1 MLALHCHNNTAI
13 ALLCVGCVPAAAPHL
28 YGKDGCIQRLSKAQD
43 EGITLLCQHM
53 ACIAVGSLLNGFVVQ
68 QQRLQ
73 AAMQAVVT
81 A

>member
-1 MLALHCHNNTAI
+1 
-13 ALLCVGCVPAAAPHL
+13 
-28 YGKDGCIQRLSKAQD
+28 
-43 EGITLLCQHM
+43 LCQHM